1 MRLTFAASGARSV
14 DNGTRGFHRP
24 SQTQNVTFKS
34 TGGRGCY
41 RLATLVSE
49 RTIEAPSIPGL
60 AHRDRGVRTR
70 TSPFALVREH
80 PVFSTGIGLVLLSI
94 ALIKFANTRPGYDP
108 YGWLVWGHQTLH
120 LNLNLGG
127 APSWKP
133 LPFVFTVPYAL
144 FGRAELWLWFVTA
157 VAVSLSGVVF
167 AGRIAYRLT
176 GASPGRRYAPIAAA
190 IFAGAA
196 LFGIRDY
203 MHYILSAQSDP
214 MIVALCL
221 GAIDSFMSKR
231 YRLAFGLLVLGAL
244 GRPEVWPFLGLLIV
258 WAWLKQPEMRRLIIA
273 GVLAIA
279 FLWFGVPVL
288 SGQSPFVAGNLAL
301 NSPRALHQNQI
312 SGTLDRFFDLH
323 ELIVQLL
330 ALLTIAIAAVR
341 RERFTLII
349 AGCAAGWVVVEIA
362 FALHGWPALPRYIFE
377 PAAVMVV
384 LAGVAVGKLLAMPER
399 LRDLPGSLARVADRL
414 PRFPV
419 WAPIVVVA
427 ALSGALVPA
436 AVSRV
441 RDERKDLHHERARTR
456 QINRL
461 GPLVARLGGASH
473 ILYCGTPATEVA
485 FQSIVAWTFNM
496 NVGPVDYM
504 PHLRQRHYKPIVLFE
519 PALHGWAVR
528 PSHTL
533 LSKVPACRGLRAK
546 TRLR

>member
-1 MRLTFAASGARSV
+1 LAR
-14 DNGTRGFHRP
+14 
-24 SQTQNVTFKS
+24 
-34 TGGRGCY
+34 
-41 RLATLVSE
+41 
-49 RTIEAPSIPGL
+49 
-60 AHRDRGVRTR
+60 RDSGVRGR
-70 TSPFALVREH
+70 TSALALVREH
-80 PVFSTGIGLVLLSI
+80 PVISTGIGLVLLSI

-120 LNLNLGG
+120 LHLDLGG

-133 LPFVFTVPYAL
+133 LPYVFTVPYAL
-144 FGRAELWLWFVTA
+144 FGKAELWLWFVTS
-157 VAVSLSGVVF
+157 VAISLSGIVF

-176 GASPGRRYAPIAAA
+176 GAPAGRRYAPIAAA

-196 LFGIRDY
+196 VLGIRDY

-214 MIVALCL
+214 MIVAMCL
-221 GAIDSFMSKR
+221 AAIDCYMSKR
-231 YRLAFGLLVLGAL
+231 YRLAFVLLVLGAL
-244 GRPEVWPFLGLLIV
+244 GRPEVWPFLALMII
-258 WAWLKQPEMRRLIIA
+258 WAWFKEPAMRRLMVV

-330 ALLTIAIAAVR
+330 ALLAIGIAAIR

-349 AGCAAGWVVVEIA
+349 AGCAAAWVVVEIA

-384 LAGVAVGKLLAMPER
+384 LAGVAVGKLLAAPER
-399 LRDLPGSLARVADRL
+399 LTDLPGSLARFGARL
-414 PRFPV
+414 PRIP
-419 WAPIVVVA
+419 ASAAIVVVA
-427 ALSGALVPA
+427 VLSVALVPA

-441 RDERKDLHHERARTR
+441 RDERKDLGHERARTR

-461 GPLVARLGGASH
+461 GPLVARLGGVSH

-485 FQSIVAWTFNM
+485 FQSIIAWTMGM

-504 PHLRQRHYKPIVLFE
+504 PHQRKKVYQSIVLFE
-519 PALHGWAVR
+519 PARHGWAVR
-528 PSHTL
+528 PSHTVL
-533 LSKVPACRGLRAK
+533 AKVPACRGLRAK
-546 TRLR
+546 TRIR